1 MKPFAPLPPTPG
13 NHQTASYSYGLAHS
27 GYFLSEATV
36 KKSKQLCGLQQH
48 TRAPGPISSS
58 VKQAHE

>member
-36 KKSKQLCGLQQH
+36 KKSK
-48 TRAPGPISSS
+48 
-58 VKQAHE
+58 